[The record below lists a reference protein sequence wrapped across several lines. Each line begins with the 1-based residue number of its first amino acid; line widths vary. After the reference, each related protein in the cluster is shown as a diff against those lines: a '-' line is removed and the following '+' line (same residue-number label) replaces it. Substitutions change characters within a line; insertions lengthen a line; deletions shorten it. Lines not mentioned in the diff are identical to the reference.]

1 MRNAALVL
9 GIIAGIW
16 GMFVGFFGYGY
27 TELIERFG
35 ELPDLAEQV
44 EHPKRIRAFALIAP
58 LLALAGGAMAR
69 SVAQVGGIL
78 LLASAAGMY
87 FAFGYGVFTMFPIAL
102 AGLGGLLAIAAV
114 KPDAIDRR

>member
-16 GMFVGFFGYGY
+16 GMIVGFFGYGY
-27 TELIERFG
+27 TEVIDRIG

-44 EHPKRIRAFALIAP
+44 DHPGRVRAFALIAP
-58 LLALAGGAMAR
+58 VLALAGGAMAR
-69 SVAQVGGIL
+69 SAAQVGGVL
-78 LLASAAGMY
+78 LLLSAAGMY

-102 AGLGGLLAIAAV
+102 AGLGGLLALFAV
-114 KPDAIDRR
+114 KPDPH

>member
-16 GMFVGFFGYGY
+16 GMIVGFFGYGY
-27 TELIERFG
+27 TEVIDRIG

-44 EHPKRIRAFALIAP
+44 DHPGRIRAFALVAP
-58 LLALAGGAMAR
+58 VLALAGGAMAR
-69 SVAQVGGIL
+69 SAAQIGGIL
-78 LLASAAGMY
+78 LLLSAAGMY

-102 AGLGGLLAIAAV
+102 AGLGGLLALFAV
-114 KPDAIDRR
+114 KPDPH

>member
-16 GMFVGFFGYGY
+16 GMIVGFVGYGY
-27 TELIERFG
+27 TEVIDRIG

-44 EHPKRIRAFALIAP
+44 DHPGRIRAFALIAP
-58 LLALAGGAMAR
+58 VLALAGGAMAR
-69 SVAQVGGIL
+69 SAAQIGGVL
-78 LLASAAGMY
+78 LLLSAGGMY

-102 AGLGGLLAIAAV
+102 AGLGGVLALVAT
-114 KPDAIDRR
+114 KPDAH